1 MNVAIYLSKLSNKK
15 MSLKRRVERLR
26 PHYGSIRR
34 MEVVRDSDGS
44 DTEVIRRK
52 NYKFIMVSL
61 ERRCNNYK
69 RDSYIA
75 SFIQTIFIETKK

>member
-1 MNVAIYLSKLSNKK
+1 MNVVIYLSKLSNKK

-34 MEVVRDSDGS
+34 MEVVWDSDGS
-44 DTEVIRRK
+44 DAEVIRSK

-61 ERRCNNYK
+61 QRRCN
-69 RDSYIA
+69 SYIVF
-75 SFIQTIFIETKK
+75 FI

>member
-34 MEVVRDSDGS
+34 MEVVRDTDGS

-61 ERRCNNYK
+61 ERRYNNYK
-69 RDSYIA
+69 RDSYIV
-75 SFIQTIFIETKK
+75 SFVQTIFIETKK

>member
-1 MNVAIYLSKLSNKK
+1 

-34 MEVVRDSDGS
+34 MEVVRDCDGS
-44 DTEVIRRK
+44 DTEVVRRK

-61 ERRCNNYK
+61 ERRRNSYK
-69 RDSYIA
+69 CDSYIVF
-75 SFIQTIFIETKK
+75 FI